1 MRFFY
6 RWLLRRTVHHF
17 VPQRDTKMVWQF
29 SFFFVVSLI
38 KWDWKK
44 ICWVLIL
51 VSGKVQVSLV
61 WNSRNEKSHNADKL
75 QALSS
80 VSFSWFLSLVPLNC
94 SAGFSLISFLIC
106 SSCGE
111 RVDPIASF
119 TWSILSGLT
128 FRRQPTMWVR
138 EQYFLMLG
146 PKIQKKFSVS
156 FCSGIML
163 WTGRFSA

>member
-6 RWLLRRTVHHF
+6 RWLFRRTVHHF

-80 VSFSWFLSLVPLNC
+80 VSFSWFLSLVSLNC
-94 SAGFSLISFLIC
+94 SAGFTYFVSHLQFLWRKGGPNCKFHLIHSVWANFQTSTNNVSQRTLF
-106 SSCGE
+106 SYAWAK
-111 RVDPIASF
+111 DPK
-119 TWSILSGLT
+119 
-128 FRRQPTMWVR
+128 
-138 EQYFLMLG
+138 
-146 PKIQKKFSVS
+146 KIQ
-156 FCSGIML
+156 C
-163 WTGRFSA
+163 